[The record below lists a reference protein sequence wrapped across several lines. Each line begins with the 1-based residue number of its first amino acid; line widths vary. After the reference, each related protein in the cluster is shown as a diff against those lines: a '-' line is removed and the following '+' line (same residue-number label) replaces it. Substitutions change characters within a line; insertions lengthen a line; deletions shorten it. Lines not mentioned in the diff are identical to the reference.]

1 MIDQIKRSVLLEFSR
16 LLVRERCFRWL
27 PGMLAIDD
35 KGHEEFRI
43 VHLPGFGKQ
52 YRVADLSGSWE
63 LGGGAFEELGPALWD
78 DATVGALL
86 GLARVVLE
94 DDHAE
99 LGRVV
104 FEVGQHEGESWAV
117 SASDGQ
123 VIAQGDYRGKA
134 VARALRYAYERSEGW
149 DRG

>member
-16 LLVRERCFRWL
+16 LLVRDRCFRWL

-63 LGGGAFEELGPALWD
+63 LGAGAFEDLGPALWD

-86 GLARVVLE
+86 GLARVVLD

-104 FEVGQHEGESWAV
+104 YEVGDQGGEVWAV
-117 SASDGQ
+117 STSDGQ
-123 VIAQGDYRGKA
+123 AIAQGDYQGKT
-134 VARALRYAYERSEGW
+134 VARALRHAYERAEEW
-149 DRG
+149 RRG